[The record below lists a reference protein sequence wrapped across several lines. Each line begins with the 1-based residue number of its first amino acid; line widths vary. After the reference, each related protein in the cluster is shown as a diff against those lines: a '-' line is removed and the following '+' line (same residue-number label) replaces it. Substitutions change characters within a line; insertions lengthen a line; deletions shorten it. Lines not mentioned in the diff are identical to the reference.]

1 MPRLAKSPRFLS
13 ATGYCP
19 RLPLSASPRK
29 PARAFTLVELLSVI
43 AIIGILAAIII
54 PVTANIRDNAR
65 SAQCL
70 SNLRQ
75 IGIGMNLYAQSNKG
89 KLPAPLAAPSNWYND
104 SWMTA
109 IKPYLENRNPD
120 IGDGVGKRAAIWD
133 SVFRCPSKPDWAL
146 EGAGVTDVQR
156 VSYSMASYNEDVSI
170 ARRINQFTK
179 PATTALVVDSNTG
192 TVYMRNTSYMYRD
205 FPALWHKQR
214 DQVLFVDGHVEAVAK
229 NGLSYYLVKSTNI
242 ETRPW

>member
-1 MPRLAKSPRFLS
+1 MPR
-13 ATGYCP
+13 TVH
-19 RLPLSASPRK
+19 LPLSLSPTDRTAAWK
-29 PARAFTLVELLSVI
+29 SVRGFTLVELLAVI

-54 PVTANIRDNAR
+54 PITGSVREKAR
-65 SAQCL
+65 SSQCL

-109 IKPYLENRNPD
+109 VQPYLENRRPD
-120 IGDGVGKRAAIWD
+120 IADGVGKRAAIWD
-133 SVFRCPSKPDWAL
+133 SVFRCPSKPNWAL
-146 EGAGVTDVQR
+146 EGSGVTDIQR
-156 VSYSMASYNEDVSI
+156 VSYSMATYNEDRGI
-170 ARRINQFTK
+170 ARRLNEFAK
-179 PATTALVVDSNTG
+179 PATTALIVDSNTG
-192 TVYMRNTSYMYRD
+192 TVFMPNTSYMYRD
-205 FPALWHKQR
+205 FPALWHKDR

-242 ETRPW
+242 EARPW